1 MIHNLAR
8 QITSS
13 IIDCIDQILYW
24 MTLGNYTCDG
34 KPCGEAC
41 TFTDVD
47 GSTRWTGVCDGIGR
61 CSHPLNNPD
70 CSGMKRK
77 ICTFWYDHLSTTT

>member
-1 MIHNLAR
+1 
-8 QITSS
+8 
-13 IIDCIDQILYW
+13 

-77 ICTFWYDHLSTTT
+77 ICTF